1 MLFFVVLCY
10 TSHME
15 NIHDHKGEEH
25 IHCHG
30 DHDHAHPYKMPEERI
45 KVYTKAWAL
54 TWAVAIVEV
63 IGSVLSGSISLLADV
78 THVITD
84 TIIGLAPISVEI
96 AKKKR
101 PLMCAQNIER
111 AGGIIASLI
120 LIFVGYAVINEASH
134 GGHENEHINGPLMFV
149 FALLAAGANYLQHKI
164 LSTVS
169 PIHRHSAHA
178 GFHFHILTDFAKNLM
193 LPIIAIAISFGAPE
207 SLDAFAAKCIGI
219 LIILRSII
227 LMAESIYG
235 HNFVQTWIKKI
246 FSAIF
251 K

>member
-1 MLFFVVLCY
+1 
-10 TSHME
+10 ME
-15 NIHDHKGEEH
+15 NNHDHKGEEH

-54 TWAVAIVEV
+54 TWAVAILEV
-63 IGSVLSGSISLLADV
+63 VGSILSGSVALLADV

-111 AGGIIASLI
+111 AGGIIASAI
-120 LIFVGYAVINEASH
+120 LIFVGFMVINEASEGH
-134 GGHENEHINGPLMFV
+134 GEEHITGWIMFI

-178 GFHFHILTDFAKNLM
+178 GFHFHILTDFAKNLL
-193 LPIIAIAISFGAPE
+193 LPIIAIAISLGAPD

-227 LMAESIYG
+227 LLAESIYG
-235 HNFVQTWIKKI
+235 HNFVQAWIKKI
-246 FSAIF
+246 FSAVF